1 MSTRPSLSR
10 RFGAAM
16 YDSMAGGME
25 KNVFADLRRRL
36 VEGAHG
42 RVLDVGAG
50 TGANLPHYRPDQI
63 SELVLFD
70 LDSGML
76 DRARQKAA
84 ALAMKVAFRVGSAED
99 LPFEDGAFESVV
111 FTLSLC
117 TIPDPARALHEA
129 KRVLAADGRL
139 LVLEHVRAQDAGM
152 ARWQGRLNP
161 VWRLIASG
169 CHLDR
174 DTLALIEAAGFVVE
188 SADVALE
195 KALPFPLRPRL
206 LAVAR
211 HDSSRLD
218 ALENRGNQTAT
229 HALAREG

>member
-1 MSTRPSLSR
+1 MNTRPSLSR

-16 YDSMAGGME
+16 YDSMAAGME
-25 KNVFADLRRRL
+25 KNVFAALRRNL

-50 TGANLPHYRPDQI
+50 TGANLPHYRCDQVT
-63 SELVLFD
+63 ELVLLD
-70 LDSGML
+70 VDSGML

-84 ALAMKVAFRVGSAED
+84 GLAMKVAFRIGSAEA
-99 LPFEDGAFESVV
+99 LPFEDGAFDSVV

-117 TIPDPARALHEA
+117 TIPDPARALREA
-129 KRVLAADGRL
+129 KRVLAADGKL
-139 LVLEHVRAQDAGM
+139 LVLEHVRAQDVAM

-161 VWRLIASG
+161 IWGLIASG

-174 DTLALIEAAGFVVE
+174 DTLGHIEAAGFVVE
-188 SADVALE
+188 SADIALE
-195 KALPFPLRPRL
+195 AALPFPLRPRL

-211 HDSSRLD
+211 SERLI
-218 ALENRGNQTAT
+218 
-229 HALAREG
+229 

>member
-1 MSTRPSLSR
+1 
-10 RFGAAM
+10 M

-25 KNVFADLRRRL
+25 KNVFAELRKRL
-36 VEGAHG
+36 VETAHG

-50 TGANLPHYRPDQI
+50 TGANLPHYLSDQI
-63 SELVLFD
+63 TELVL
-70 LDSGML
+70 LDVDPGML
-76 DRARQKAA
+76 DRARQKVAN
-84 ALAMKVAFRVGSAED
+84 LAMKVTFRIGSAED
-99 LPFEDGAFESVV
+99 LPFEDAAFDSVV

-117 TIPDPARALHEA
+117 TIPDPARALREA
-129 KRVLAADGRL
+129 KRVLAADGEL

-161 VWRLIASG
+161 IWRLIASG

-174 DTLALIEAAGFVVE
+174 DTLGQIEAAGFVVE

-195 KALPFPLRPRL
+195 SALPFPLRPRL

-211 HDSSRLD
+211 
-218 ALENRGNQTAT
+218 NG
-229 HALAREG
+229 LA